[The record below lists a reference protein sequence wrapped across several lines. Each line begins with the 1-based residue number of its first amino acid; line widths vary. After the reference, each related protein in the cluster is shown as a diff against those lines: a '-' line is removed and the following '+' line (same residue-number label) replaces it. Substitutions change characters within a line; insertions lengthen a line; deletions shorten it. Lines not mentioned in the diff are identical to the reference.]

1 LKTTGQTKRIKP
13 STHVRV
19 NDAGVVMHT
28 FALRRRSCWVARALG
43 RNPLLRPTDR
53 VEACVILVAILLA
66 LVAAPVCAAG
76 GVAVYGSRARLYA
89 EQAQTRPTV
98 AATVIEESTDTHVP
112 HITSI
117 SVRATWPVGVGARTD
132 WFRTG
137 KAVKV
142 GDRIDIWVDSAGL
155 RAARPAPVSQAG
167 MDAVDVGAAIWFGV
181 TLGLMAC
188 VAMTRS
194 PLKPNPPRAV
204 GT

>member
-1 LKTTGQTKRIKP
+1 MCGIVGLFSKSTVVEERLGEHLGAMLGQM
-13 STHVRV
+13 S
-19 NDAGVVMHT
+19 
-28 FALRRRSCWVARALG
+28 
-43 RNPLLRPTDR
+43 DR
-53 VEACVILVAILLA
+53 GPDSA
-66 LVAAPVCAAG
+66 

-89 EQAQTRPTV
+89 EQAQTRHTV

-155 RAARPAPVSQAG
+155 RAARPTPVSQAG